1 MFTLSNNIGKNK
13 FMDKRYLIAAA
24 LCLASSSAI
33 QAASAATNTSLS
45 VQQQKGNVVQ
55 GTIVDQNGE
64 PVIGATV
71 RVKGSKTGTVT
82 DLDGKFTLTNANG
95 PIEVSYIGYKTQ
107 IVKNAKGNNL
117 RISLQEDAN
126 ALEDVVVVGYGQQ
139 KKASLTSAITQI
151 KGEEVFKDRT
161 VSSTAV
167 ALQGEIPGLT
177 VTRTST
183 RPGSEGASF
192 QIRGDISV
200 NGNSSPLIIIDGVT
214 GSLNELNSMN
224 GNDIDNISVLKDA
237 SAAIYGSRAAS
248 GVILVT
254 TKRGKEGKAHIS
266 YNGSISR
273 TINGIQVPMTS
284 TSEWLDMFYEAQY
297 NDARVTSGASDPTTI
312 HNNINWWIFNTFGG
326 PSLDESDI
334 DPETGNPTVY
344 KGEKLFNALRSGK
357 VLTVQNGNKIE
368 RWDPTFNIMD
378 ALYGQATSQK
388 HNVNISGADQRFG
401 YNLSLGYESAK
412 SQLKPA
418 YDGQRKWSGRLNA
431 DYKATEDLKFATN
444 ISYEKRDVQSPS
456 TDVGQGWMDQWFWSI
471 YNENGDPYDT
481 FSGNRNP
488 IGGLTQ
494 GGTYKYQ
501 LTTLRGNVSG
511 TYDFKKF
518 VKGLSLTGNAAY
530 KMVEQNSQTTKY
542 KVQYYDWVGTETG
555 NKQAPGS
562 MTQENKRWENINLS
576 ALLNYQNTFAK
587 YHNVAAM
594 VGMTAEQETNKNLK
608 LGRYKGPMYEN
619 AGIEDMNL
627 FIGGDNNAANGGK
640 SSWGL
645 LSYLTRVSYNF
656 DNRYSV
662 EFLGRRD
669 GSSKLSTAQRWKNF
683 YSISGYWRISG
694 EKWMKSLT
702 WLNDL
707 KLRYNYGKTGSVEGI
722 GNYERYATVSTGSTI
737 LGVNP
742 SAHTTMWLG
751 GMTSDQRTWETID
764 SHNFGLDFTLL
775 NNRLSGSFDY
785 FIKTN
790 NGMFISVEYP
800 QILGATAPK
809 VNNGKFRARGWEFAL
824 NWRDKIGE
832 VKYNVG
838 INLSDV
844 WSEVL
849 KLTNNENVPNA
860 GKNSNRLIGKP
871 RNAIYVYQT
880 DGLFQTQEEVD
891 AFYEMYYWNADH
903 SGPKEG
909 NILPA
914 PGKQTTNT
922 LRPGARK
929 LVDLNGDGKITR
941 DDIYYAGDAAPRLS
955 FGFKAGLEWKGIDFN
970 AFFQGIGK
978 QKVLRSGNFYAPW
991 VVNYVR
997 QNKTFMGK
1005 MWSPENPNAEYA
1017 ISSRDQNFNKWNYEN
1032 KDVSVQNNKYI
1043 RLKSLVIGYTLP
1055 QAWTT
1060 KAGLSKLRVYFS
1072 GDDLWEWTK
1081 VKDGYD
1087 PEYGEA
1093 SNNTFPFSRQLT
1105 FGLDLTF

>member
-1 MFTLSNNIGKNK
+1 
-13 FMDKRYLIAAA
+13 MDKKFLFAAALYLASSPAIQIAAA
-24 LCLASSSAI
+24 ENA
-33 QAASAATNTSLS
+33 NLS
-45 VQQQKGNVVQ
+45 IQQQKGNTVQ
-55 GTIVDQNGE
+55 GTVIDQNGE
-64 PVIGATV
+64 PVIGASV
-71 RVKGSKTGTVT
+71 RVKGSKNGTVT
-82 DLDGKFTLTNANG
+82 DLDGKFTLHNANG

-107 IVKNAKGNNL
+107 TVKAAKGGNITVTL
-117 RISLQEDAN
+117 SEDAS
-126 ALEDVVVVGYGQQ
+126 LLDDVVVVGYGQQ

-151 KGEEVFKDRT
+151 KGDEVFKDRT

-183 RPGSEGASF
+183 RPGSEGAAF

-273 TINGIQVPMTS
+273 TINGIQAPMTS

-297 NDARVTSGASDPTTI
+297 RDASALTGSLDPDVI
-312 HNNINWWIFNTFGG
+312 HNNFNWWIFNSFGG
-326 PSLDESDI
+326 PTLDTSDI

-357 VLTVQNGNKIE
+357 VLTLQNGNKVE
-368 RWDPTFNIMD
+368 RWDTNLDIMD

-388 HNVNISGADQRFG
+388 HNVNISGADKKFG
-401 YNLSLGYESAK
+401 YNLSLGYESAQ

-431 DYKATEDLKFATN
+431 DYNATDDLKFSTN
-444 ISYEKRDVQSPS
+444 ISYEKRNVQSPS
-456 TDVGQGWMDQWFWSI
+456 TDVGQGWMDQWFWALT
-471 YNENGDPYDT
+471 NENGDPYDT
-481 FSGNRNP
+481 FSGSRNP
-488 IGGLTQ
+488 LGGLTK

-518 VKGLSLTGNAAY
+518 VKGLTLTGNAAY

-562 MTQENKRWENINLS
+562 MEQENKRWENINLS

-594 VGMTAEQETNKNLK
+594 VGITAEQETYKGMK
-608 LGRYKGPMYEN
+608 MGRYKGPMYE
-619 AGIEDMNL
+619 GSGLEDMNV
-627 FIGGDNNAANGGK
+627 FIGGDNNTANGGK

-669 GSSKLSTAQRWKNF
+669 GSSKLSEAQRWKNF
-683 YSISGYWRISG
+683 YSVSGYWRISG
-694 EKWMKSLT
+694 EKFMKSLT

-722 GNYERYATVSTGSTI
+722 GNYERYATISTGSTI
-737 LGVNP
+737 LGINP

-764 SHNFGLDFTLL
+764 SHNFGLDFTFL

-800 QILGATAPK
+800 QILGASAPK
-809 VNNGKFRARGWEFAL
+809 VNDGKFRARGWEFAL
-824 NWRDKIGE
+824 NWRDKIGQ

-838 INLSDV
+838 VNLSDA
-844 WSEVL
+844 WSEVM

-880 DGLFQTQEEVD
+880 DGLFQNQQEVD
-891 AFYEMYYWNADH
+891 AYYEMYYWNADH
-903 SGPKEG
+903 TGPKEG

-914 PGKQTTNT
+914 PGKQITNT

-929 LVDLNGDGKITR
+929 VVDLNGDGKITR

-955 FGFKAGLEWKGIDFN
+955 FGFKAGLEWKGIDFS

-978 QKVLRSGNFYAPW
+978 QKVLRSGYFYAPW

-997 QNKTFMGK
+997 QNNTFLGKT
-1005 MWSPENPNAEYA
+1005 WTPENPTAEYA
-1017 ISSRDQNFNKWNYEN
+1017 IASRDASFNNWNYAN
-1032 KDVSVQNNKYI
+1032 KDVSVQNNKYV
-1043 RLKSLVIGYTLP
+1043 RLKSLVVGYTLP
-1055 QAWTT
+1055 QAWTS
-1060 KAGLSKLRVYFS
+1060 KAGLNKVRVYFS

-1093 SNNTFPFSRQLT
+1093 SNNTFPFSRQIT

>member
-1 MFTLSNNIGKNK
+1 
-13 FMDKRYLIAAA
+13 MDKRYLIAAA
-24 LCLASSSAI
+24 LCLASSSAL
-33 QAASAATNTSLS
+33 QAASAATNTNLS

-82 DLDGKFTLTNANG
+82 DMDGKFTLTNANG

-107 IVKNAKGNNL
+107 IIKNAKGNNL

-177 VTRTST
+177 VTRNST

-214 GSLNELNSMN
+214 GSLDELNSMN

-254 TKRGKEGKAHIS
+254 TKRGKEGKTHIS

-273 TINGIQVPMTS
+273 TINGIQTPLTN

-297 NDARVTSGASDPTTI
+297 NDASVVSGSSDPAVI
-312 HNNINWWIFNTFGG
+312 HDNINWWIFNSFGG
-326 PSLDESDI
+326 PSLDKTDI
-334 DPETGNPTVY
+334 DPETGNPTIY
-344 KGEKLFNALRSGK
+344 KGEKLFNALRAGK
-357 VLTVQNGNKIE
+357 VLTVQNSNRVE
-368 RWDPTFNIMD
+368 RWDTSQDIMK
-378 ALYGQATSQK
+378 ALYGQATSQR

-431 DYKATEDLKFATN
+431 DYKATDDLKISTN
-444 ISYEKRDVQSPS
+444 IAYEKRDVQSPS
-456 TDVGQGWMDQWFWSI
+456 TDVGQGWFDQWFWPI
-471 YNENGDPYDT
+471 YNENGEVYDT
-481 FSGNRNP
+481 FGHRNP
-488 IGGLTQ
+488 IAGLTQ

-501 LTTLRGNVSG
+501 LTTLRGNISG

-518 VKGLSLTGNAAY
+518 VKGLTLTGNAAY
-530 KMVEQNSQTTKY
+530 KMVEQNSQTTNY
-542 KVQYYDWVGTETG
+542 KVEYHDWVGFVTNTLH
-555 NKQAPGS
+555 APGS
-562 MTQENKRWENINLS
+562 MVQENKRWENINLS

-619 AGIEDMNL
+619 SGIEDLNV
-627 FIGGDNNAANGGK
+627 FTNGDNNVANGGK

-669 GSSKLSTAQRWKNF
+669 GSSKLSTSLRWKNF

-737 LGVNP
+737 IGVTP
-742 SAHTTMWLG
+742 SAHPTLWLG

-800 QILGATAPK
+800 QLLGASAPK
-809 VNNGKFRARGWEFAL
+809 VNDGKFRARGWEFAV
-824 NWRDKIGE
+824 NWRDKIGQ
-832 VKYNVG
+832 VKYNIG
-838 INLSDV
+838 INLSDA
-844 WSEVL
+844 WSKVM
-849 KLTNNENVPNA
+849 KLTNTENVPNA

-880 DGLFQTQEEVD
+880 DGLFQNQEEVD
-891 AFYEMYYWNADH
+891 AYYEMYYWNANH
-903 SGPKEG
+903 TGPKEG
-909 NILPA
+909 NIIPA
-914 PGKQTTNT
+914 PGKQILNT

-929 LVDLNGDGKITR
+929 VVDVNGDGKITR
-941 DDIYYAGDAAPRLS
+941 DDLYYAGDAAPRLS
-955 FGFKAGLEWKGIDFN
+955 FGIKAGLEWKGIDFT
-970 AFFQGIGK
+970 AFFQGVGK
-978 QKVLRSGNFYAPW
+978 QKVLRTGYFYAPW
-991 VVNYVR
+991 VTNYVR

-1005 MWSPENPNAEYA
+1005 MWTPENPNAEYSIA
-1017 ISSRDQNFNKWNYEN
+1017 SRDQNFNKWNYEN
-1032 KDVSVQNNKYI
+1032 KDVSVQDNKYI

-1055 QAWTT
+1055 QVWTA
-1060 KAGLSKLRVYFS
+1060 KAGLSKVRFYFS

-1087 PEYGEA
+1087 PEFGEA

>member
-1 MFTLSNNIGKNK
+1 
-13 FMDKRYLIAAA
+13 MDKRYLIAAA
-24 LCLASSSAI
+24 LCLASSPAIRISASEN
-33 QAASAATNTSLS
+33 ASVSI
-45 VQQQKGNVVQ
+45 QQQKGNVVQ

-64 PVIGATV
+64 PIIGATV
-71 RVKGSKTGTVT
+71 RVKGTKNGVVT
-82 DLDGKFTLTNANG
+82 DLDGKFTLTQANG

-107 IVKNAKGNNL
+107 IIKNAKGDL

-126 ALEDVVVVGYGQQ
+126 ALDDVVVVGYGQQ

-177 VTRTST
+177 VTRSST
-183 RPGSEGASF
+183 RPGSEGAAF

-214 GSLNELNSMN
+214 GSLDELNSMN

-273 TINGIQVPMTS
+273 TINGIQAPLTS

-297 NDARVTSGASDPTTI
+297 NDARVTSGSSDPATI
-312 HNNINWWIFNTFGG
+312 HNNINWWIFNSFGG
-326 PSLDESDI
+326 PTLDQTDI

-357 VLTVQNGNKIE
+357 ILTVQNGNKIE

-456 TDVGQGWMDQWFWSI
+456 TDVGQGWMDQWFWPI

-481 FSGNRNP
+481 FSGSRNP

-501 LTTLRGNVSG
+501 LTTLRSNVSG

-562 MTQENKRWENINLS
+562 MSQDNKRWENITLS

-594 VGMTAEQETNKNLK
+594 VGITAEQETNKNIS
-608 LGRYKGPMYEN
+608 LGRYKGPMYEG

-627 FIGGDNNAANGGK
+627 FIGGDNNTANGGK

-800 QILGATAPK
+800 QVLGASAPK
-809 VNNGKFRARGWEFAL
+809 VNDGKFRARGWEFAL

-838 INLSDV
+838 LNLSDA

-880 DGLFQTQEEVD
+880 DGLFQNQEEVD

-929 LVDLNGDGKITR
+929 LVDINGDGKITR

-955 FGFKAGLEWKGIDFN
+955 FGIKAGLEWKGIDFN

-978 QKVLRSGNFYAPW
+978 QKVLRSGYFYAPW
-991 VVNYVR
+991 VTNYVR
-997 QNKTFMGK
+997 QNVTFKDK
-1005 MWSPENPNAEYA
+1005 MWSEENPNGEYA
-1017 ISSRDQNFNKWNYEN
+1017 IASRDQNFNKWNYEN

-1055 QAWTT
+1055 KAWTS
-1060 KAGLSKLRVYFS
+1060 KAGLSKVRFYFS

>member
-1 MFTLSNNIGKNK
+1 
-13 FMDKRYLIAAA
+13 MDKRYLIAAA
-24 LCLASSSAI
+24 LCLASNPAIRISANEN
-33 QAASAATNTSLS
+33 ASVSI
-45 VQQQKGNVVQ
+45 QQQNGNVVQ

-71 RVKGSKTGTVT
+71 RVKGSKNGTVT
-82 DLDGKFTLTNANG
+82 DLDGKFALTHVNG

-107 IVKNAKGNNL
+107 IIKNAKGNHL

-126 ALEDVVVVGYGQQ
+126 SLDDVVVVGYGQQ

-161 VSSTAV
+161 ISSTAV

-177 VTRTST
+177 VTRSST
-183 RPGSEGASF
+183 RPGSEGAAF

-214 GSLNELNSMN
+214 GSIDELNSMN

-273 TINGIQVPMTS
+273 TINGIQAPLTT

-297 NDARVTSGASDPTTI
+297 NDAKVTSGSSDPTTI
-312 HNNINWWIFNTFGG
+312 HNNINWWIFNSFGG
-326 PSLDESDI
+326 PTLDKTDI

-344 KGEKLFNALRSGK
+344 KGEKLFNALRAGK
-357 VLTVQNGNKIE
+357 QLTLQNGNKIE
-368 RWDPTFNIMD
+368 RWDPTLNMMD

-388 HNVNISGADQRFG
+388 HNVNISGADKRFG

-431 DYKATEDLKFATN
+431 DYKATEDLKFSTN

-456 TDVGQGWMDQWFWSI
+456 TDVGQGWMDQWFWAL

-481 FSGNRNP
+481 FSGSRNP
-488 IGGLTQ
+488 LGGLTQ

-518 VKGLSLTGNAAY
+518 IKGLSLTGNAAY
-530 KMVEQNSQTTKY
+530 KMVEQNSQTSKY
-542 KVQYYDWVGTETG
+542 KVQYYDWVGTPTG

-562 MTQENKRWENINLS
+562 MTQDNKRWENINLS

-594 VGMTAEQETNKNLK
+594 VGITAEQETNKNIS
-608 LGRYKGPMYEN
+608 LGRYKGPMFEN

-800 QILGATAPK
+800 QVLGATAPK
-809 VNNGKFRARGWEFAL
+809 VNDGKFRARGWEFAL

-838 INLSDV
+838 INLSDA
-844 WSEVL
+844 WSEVMR
-849 KLTNNENVPNA
+849 LTNSENVPNA

-871 RNAIYVYQT
+871 RNAIYVYKT
-880 DGLFQTQEEVD
+880 DGLFQTQAEVD
-891 AFYEMYYWNADH
+891 AYYEQYYWNADH
-903 SGPKEG
+903 TGPKEG

-914 PGKQTTNT
+914 PGKQKTNT

-929 LVDLNGDGKITR
+929 VVDLDGDGKITR
-941 DDIYYAGDAAPRLS
+941 DDIYYAGDAAPRLA

-991 VVNYVR
+991 VTNYVR
-997 QNKTFMGK
+997 QNVTFKDK
-1005 MWSPENPNAEYA
+1005 MWSEENPNAEYA
-1017 ISSRDQNFNKWNYEN
+1017 IASRDQNFNKWNYQN

-1055 QAWTT
+1055 KTWTS
-1060 KAGLSKLRVYFS
+1060 KAGLEKVRFYFS

>member
-1 MFTLSNNIGKNK
+1 M
-13 FMDKRYLIAAA
+13 AAA
-24 LCLASSSAI
+24 ICLASSPAI
-33 QAASAATNTSLS
+33 QISAHENASMSI
-45 VQQQKGNVVQ
+45 QQQKGNTVQ
-55 GTIVDQNGE
+55 GTVVDQNGE

-71 RVKGSKTGTVT
+71 RVKSSKAGTVT
-82 DLDGKFTLTNANG
+82 DLDGKFTLTNADG
-95 PIEVSYIGYKTQ
+95 PIEISYIGYKTQ
-107 IVKNAKGNNL
+107 IIKNAKGNNVH
-117 RISLQEDAN
+117 ISLQEDAN

-151 KGEEVFKDRT
+151 KGEEVFKDRS

-183 RPGSEGASF
+183 RPGMEGAAF
-192 QIRGDISV
+192 KIRGDISV
-200 NGNSSPLIIIDGVT
+200 NGSSSPLIIIDGVT
-214 GSLNELNSMN
+214 GSLDELNSMN

-273 TINGIQVPMTS
+273 TINGIQTPLTS
-284 TSEWLDMFYEAQY
+284 TSEFLDMFYEDQY
-297 NDARVTSGASDPTTI
+297 NDASVLCGSSDPATI
-312 HNNINWWIFNTFGG
+312 HNNINWWIFNSFGG
-326 PSLDESDI
+326 PTLDTSDI

-344 KGEKLFNALRSGK
+344 KGEKLFNALRAGK
-357 VLTVQNGNKIE
+357 ILTLQNGNKVE
-368 RWDPTFNIMD
+368 RWDPTSNIMD
-378 ALYGQATSQK
+378 ELYGQATSQK

-431 DYKATEDLKFATN
+431 DYNATDDLKFATN
-444 ISYEKRDVQSPS
+444 ISYEKRDVQCPS
-456 TDVGQGWMDQWFWSI
+456 TDVGQGWFDQWFWAL

-481 FSGNRNP
+481 FGFRNP
-488 IGGLTQ
+488 LGGLTK
-494 GGTYKYQ
+494 GGTNKYQ
-501 LTTLRGNVSG
+501 LTTLRGNISG

-518 VKGLSLTGNAAY
+518 VKGLTLTGNAAY
-530 KMVEQNSQTTKY
+530 KLVEQNSQITRY
-542 KVQYYDWVGTETG
+542 KVNYYDWVGNVTQT
-555 NKQAPGS
+555 KYAPGS
-562 MTQENKRWENINLS
+562 MSQDNKRWENINLS

-594 VGMTAEQETNKNLK
+594 AGITAEQETNKNINLS
-608 LGRYKGPMYEN
+608 RNKGPMYEN
-619 AGIEDMNL
+619 AGIEDMNI
-627 FIGGDNNAANGGK
+627 FIGGDNNGANGGK

-645 LSYLTRVSYNF
+645 LSYITRLSYNF
-656 DNRYSV
+656 DNRYAV

-669 GSSKLSTAQRWKNF
+669 GSSKLSEAQRWKNF
-683 YSISGYWRISG
+683 YSVSGYWRISG
-694 EKWMKSLT
+694 EKWMKRLN
-702 WLNDL
+702 WINDL

-722 GNYERYATVSTGSTI
+722 GNYERYATISTGSTI
-737 LGVNP
+737 LGINP
-742 SAHTTMWLG
+742 TAHTTMWLG

-800 QILGATAPK
+800 QVLGASAPK
-809 VNNGKFRARGWEFAL
+809 VNDGKFRARGWEFAL
-824 NWRDKIGE
+824 NWRDKIGQ

-838 INLSDV
+838 LSLSDA
-844 WSEVL
+844 WSEVM
-849 KLTNNENVPNA
+849 KLTNNENVPNP

-871 RNAIYVYQT
+871 RNAIYVYKT
-880 DGLFQTQEEVD
+880 DGLFQNQAEVD
-891 AFYEMYYWNADH
+891 AYYEKYYWNADH
-903 SGPKEG
+903 TGPKEG

-914 PGKQTTNT
+914 PGKQKTNT

-929 LVDLNGDGKITR
+929 VVDLNGDGVITR
-941 DDIYYAGDAAPRLS
+941 DDIEYAGDAAPRLS
-955 FGFKAGLEWKGIDFN
+955 FGIKTGLEWKGIDFS

-978 QKVLRSGNFYAPW
+978 QNILRTGYFFAPW
-991 VVNYVR
+991 VSNYVR
-997 QNKTFMGK
+997 QNNSFMGK
-1005 MWSPENPNAEYA
+1005 MWTPENPNAEYSIA
-1017 ISSRDQNFNKWNYEN
+1017 SRDAAFNRWNYEN

-1060 KAGLSKLRVYFS
+1060 KAGLSKVRVYFS

-1087 PEYGEA
+1087 PEYGES
-1093 SNNTFPFSRQLT
+1093 SNSTFPFSRQLT

>member
-1 MFTLSNNIGKNK
+1 
-13 FMDKRYLIAAA
+13 MDKKILFAAA
-24 LCLASSSAI
+24 LCLASSPAI
-33 QAASAATNTSLS
+33 QIAAAENANLS
-45 VQQQKGNVVQ
+45 VQQQKGNTVQ
-55 GTIVDQNGE
+55 GVVVDQNGE
-64 PVIGATV
+64 PVIGASV
-71 RVKGSKTGTVT
+71 KVKGSKNGTVT
-82 DLDGKFTLTNANG
+82 DLDGKFTLHNANG
-95 PIEVSYIGYKTQ
+95 AIEVSYIGYKTQ
-107 IVKNAKGNNL
+107 TVKAAKGGNITVTL
-117 RISLQEDAN
+117 SEDAS
-126 ALEDVVVVGYGQQ
+126 LLDDVVVVGYGQQ

-151 KGEEVFKDRT
+151 KGDEVFKDRT

-183 RPGSEGASF
+183 RPGSEGAAF

-273 TINGIQVPMTS
+273 TINGIQAPMTS

-297 NDARVTSGASDPTTI
+297 RDASALTGSLDPDVI
-312 HNNINWWIFNTFGG
+312 HNNFNWWIFNSFGG
-326 PSLDESDI
+326 PTLDTSDI

-357 VLTVQNGNKIE
+357 VLTLQNGNKVE
-368 RWDPTFNIMD
+368 RWDTNQDIMD

-388 HNVNISGADQRFG
+388 HNVNISGADQKFG
-401 YNLSLGYESAK
+401 YNLSLGYESAQ

-431 DYKATEDLKFATN
+431 DYKATDDLKFSTN
-444 ISYEKRDVQSPS
+444 ISYEKRNVQNPS
-456 TDVGQGWMDQWFWSI
+456 TDVGQGWMDQWFWALT
-471 YNENGDPYDT
+471 NENGDPYDT
-481 FSGNRNP
+481 FSGSRNP

-494 GGTYKYQ
+494 GGTHKYQ

-530 KMVEQNSQTTKY
+530 KMVEENSQTTQY

-555 NKQAPGS
+555 NKNAPGKMNQS
-562 MTQENKRWENINLS
+562 NKRWENLNLS

-587 YHNVAAM
+587 VHNVAAM
-594 VGMTAEQETNKNLK
+594 VGMTAEQETYKGIS
-608 LGRYKGPMYEN
+608 LGRYKGPMYEG

-645 LSYLTRVSYNF
+645 VSYLTRMSYNY

-669 GSSKLSTAQRWKNF
+669 GSSKLSEAQRWKNF

-694 EKWMKSLT
+694 EKFMKSLT

-737 LGVNP
+737 LGINP

-751 GMTSDQRTWETID
+751 GMTSDQRSWETID
-764 SHNFGLDFTLL
+764 SHNIGLDFTFL

-800 QILGATAPK
+800 QILGASAPK
-809 VNNGKFRARGWEFAL
+809 VNDGKFRARGWEFAL

-838 INLSDV
+838 VNLSDA
-844 WSEVL
+844 WSEVM

-880 DGLFQTQEEVD
+880 DGLFQNQQEVD
-891 AFYEMYYWNADH
+891 AYYEMYYWNADH
-903 SGPKEG
+903 TGPKEG

-914 PGKQTTNT
+914 PGKQVTNT

-929 LVDLNGDGKITR
+929 YVDINGDGKITR
-941 DDIYYAGDAAPRLS
+941 DDIYYAGDAAPRLA
-955 FGFKAGLEWKGIDFN
+955 FGFKAGLEWKGIDFC

-978 QKVLRSGNFYAPW
+978 QKVLRGGYFYAPW

-997 QNKTFMGK
+997 QNKTFLNK
-1005 MWSPENPNAEYA
+1005 TWTPENPNAEYA
-1017 ISSRDQNFNKWNYEN
+1017 VASRDAAFNRWNYQN
-1032 KDVSVQNNKYI
+1032 TDVSVQNNKYV
-1043 RLKSLVIGYTLP
+1043 RLKSLVVGYTLP

-1060 KAGLSKLRVYFS
+1060 KAGLNKVRVYFS

>member
-1 MFTLSNNIGKNK
+1 
-13 FMDKRYLIAAA
+13 MDKRYLIAAA

-33 QAASAATNTSLS
+33 QASTATNTSLS

-55 GTIVDQNGE
+55 GIIVDQNGD

-71 RVKGSKTGTVT
+71 RVKGSKNGVVT

-107 IVKNAKGNNL
+107 VIKNAKGNHL
-117 RISLQEDAN
+117 HISLQEDAN
-126 ALEDVVVVGYGQQ
+126 ALDDVVVVGYGQQ

-177 VTRTST
+177 VTRSST
-183 RPGSEGASF
+183 RPGSEGAAF

-214 GSLNELNSMN
+214 GSIDELNSMN

-273 TINGIQVPMTS
+273 TINGIQAPMTS

-297 NDARVTSGASDPTTI
+297 NDARVTSGSSDPTTI
-312 HNNINWWIFNTFGG
+312 HNNINWWIFNSFGG
-326 PSLDESDI
+326 PTLDTSDI

-344 KGEKLFNALRSGK
+344 KGEKLFNALRAGK
-357 VLTVQNGNKIE
+357 VLTLQNGNKVE
-368 RWDPTFNIMD
+368 RWDPTTNIMD

-431 DYKATEDLKFATN
+431 DYKATEDLKFSTN

-456 TDVGQGWMDQWFWSI
+456 TDVGQGWMDQWFWTL

-481 FSGNRNP
+481 FSGSRNP
-488 IGGLTQ
+488 LGGLTQ

-542 KVQYYDWVGTETG
+542 KVQYYDWVGTATG

-562 MTQENKRWENINLS
+562 MTQDNKRWENINLS

-594 VGMTAEQETNKNLK
+594 VGITAEQETNKNIS

-737 LGVNP
+737 LGITP
-742 SAHTTMWLG
+742 SAHPTLWLG

-800 QILGATAPK
+800 QILGASAPK
-809 VNNGKFRARGWEFAL
+809 VNDGKFRARGWEFAL

-832 VKYNVG
+832 VRYNVG
-838 INLSDV
+838 LNLSDA

-880 DGLFQTQEEVD
+880 DGLFKTQEEVD
-891 AFYEMYYWNADH
+891 AFYEMYYWNANH
-903 SGPKEG
+903 TGPKEG

-978 QKVLRSGNFYAPW
+978 QKVLRSGYFYAPW

-1005 MWSPENPNAEYA
+1005 MWSPENPNGEYA
-1017 ISSRDQNFNKWNYEN
+1017 IASRDANFNKWNYEN

-1055 QAWTT
+1055 KAWTS
-1060 KAGLSKLRVYFS
+1060 KAGLNKVRFYFS

>member
-1 MFTLSNNIGKNK
+1 
-13 FMDKRYLIAAA
+13 MDKKFLFAAA
-24 LCLASSSAI
+24 LCLASSPAI
-33 QAASAATNTSLS
+33 QIAAAENANLS
-45 VQQQKGNVVQ
+45 IQQQKGNTVQ
-55 GTIVDQNGE
+55 GTVIDQNGE
-64 PVIGATV
+64 PVIGASV
-71 RVKGSKTGTVT
+71 RVKGSKNGTVT
-82 DLDGKFTLTNANG
+82 DLDGKFTLHNANG

-107 IVKNAKGNNL
+107 TVKAAKGGNITVTL
-117 RISLQEDAN
+117 SEDAS
-126 ALEDVVVVGYGQQ
+126 LLDDVVVVGYGQQ

-151 KGEEVFKDRT
+151 KGDEVFKDRT

-183 RPGSEGASF
+183 RPGSEGAAF

-273 TINGIQVPMTS
+273 TINGIQAPMTS

-297 NDARVTSGASDPTTI
+297 RDASALTGSLDPDVI
-312 HNNINWWIFNTFGG
+312 HNNFNWWIFNSFGG
-326 PSLDESDI
+326 PTLDTSDI
-334 DPETGNPTVY
+334 DPKTGNPTVY

-357 VLTVQNGNKIE
+357 VLTLQNGNKVE
-368 RWDPTFNIMD
+368 RWDTNQDIMD

-388 HNVNISGADQRFG
+388 HNVNISGADKKFG
-401 YNLSLGYESAK
+401 YNLSLGYESAQ

-431 DYKATEDLKFATN
+431 DYNATDDLKFSTN
-444 ISYEKRDVQSPS
+444 ISYEKRNVQSPS
-456 TDVGQGWMDQWFWSI
+456 TDVGQGWMDQWFWALT
-471 YNENGDPYDT
+471 NENGDPYDT
-481 FSGNRNP
+481 FSGSRNP
-488 IGGLTQ
+488 LGGLTK

-518 VKGLSLTGNAAY
+518 VKGLTLTGNAAY

-542 KVQYYDWVGTETG
+542 KVQYYDWIDTETG

-562 MTQENKRWENINLS
+562 MEQENKRWENINLS

-594 VGMTAEQETNKNLK
+594 VGITAEQETNKNMK
-608 LGRYKGPMYEN
+608 MGRYKGPMYEN

-627 FIGGDNNAANGGK
+627 FIGGDNNTANGGK

-669 GSSKLSTAQRWKNF
+669 GSSKLSEAQRWKNF
-683 YSISGYWRISG
+683 YSVSGYWRISG
-694 EKWMKSLT
+694 EKFMKSLT

-722 GNYERYATVSTGSTI
+722 GNYERYATISTGSTI
-737 LGVNP
+737 LGINP

-790 NGMFISVEYP
+790 NGMFISVEFP
-800 QILGATAPK
+800 QILGASAPK
-809 VNNGKFRARGWEFAL
+809 VNDGKFRARGWEFAL

-838 INLSDV
+838 VNLSDA
-844 WSEVL
+844 WSEVM

-880 DGLFQTQEEVD
+880 DGLFQNQQEVD
-891 AFYEMYYWNADH
+891 AYYEMYYWNADH
-903 SGPKEG
+903 TGPKEG

-914 PGKQTTNT
+914 PGKQVTNT

-929 LVDLNGDGKITR
+929 YVDINGDGKITR
-941 DDIYYAGDAAPRLS
+941 DDIYYAGDAAPRLA
-955 FGFKAGLEWKGIDFN
+955 FGFKAGLEWKGIDFS

-978 QKVLRSGNFYAPW
+978 QKVLRGGYFYAPW

-997 QNKTFMGK
+997 QNKTFLNK
-1005 MWSPENPNAEYA
+1005 TWTPENPNAEYA
-1017 ISSRDQNFNKWNYEN
+1017 VASRDAAFNRWNYQN
-1032 KDVSVQNNKYI
+1032 TDVSVQNNKYV
-1043 RLKSLVIGYTLP
+1043 RLKSLVVGYTLP

-1060 KAGLSKLRVYFS
+1060 KAGLNKVRVYFS

>member
-1 MFTLSNNIGKNK
+1 
-13 FMDKRYLIAAA
+13 MDKRYLIAAA
-24 LCLASSSAI
+24 LCLASSPAIRISASEN
-33 QAASAATNTSLS
+33 ASVSI
-45 VQQQKGNVVQ
+45 QQQKGNVVQ
-55 GTIVDQNGE
+55 GIIVDQNGE
-64 PVIGATV
+64 PIIGATV
-71 RVKGSKTGTVT
+71 RVKGTKNGVVT
-82 DLDGKFTLTNANG
+82 DLDGKFTLTQANG

-107 IVKNAKGNNL
+107 IIKNAKGNL

-126 ALEDVVVVGYGQQ
+126 ALDDVVVVGYGQQ

-177 VTRTST
+177 VTRSST
-183 RPGSEGASF
+183 RPGSEGAAF

-214 GSLNELNSMN
+214 GSLDELNSMN

-273 TINGIQVPMTS
+273 TINGIQAPLTS

-297 NDARVTSGASDPTTI
+297 NDARVTSGSSDPATI
-312 HNNINWWIFNTFGG
+312 HNNINWWIFNSFGG
-326 PSLDESDI
+326 PTLDQTDI

-357 VLTVQNGNKIE
+357 ILTVQNGNKIE

-456 TDVGQGWMDQWFWSI
+456 TDVGQGWMDQWFWPI

-481 FSGNRNP
+481 FSGSRNP

-501 LTTLRGNVSG
+501 LTTLRSNVSG

-562 MTQENKRWENINLS
+562 MSQDNKRWENITLS

-594 VGMTAEQETNKNLK
+594 VGITAEQETNKNIS
-608 LGRYKGPMYEN
+608 LGRYKGPMYEG

-627 FIGGDNNAANGGK
+627 FIGGDNNTANGGK

-683 YSISGYWRISG
+683 FSISGYWRISG
-694 EKWMKSLT
+694 EKWMKTLT

-800 QILGATAPK
+800 QVLGASAPK
-809 VNNGKFRARGWEFAL
+809 VNDGKFRARGWEFAL

-838 INLSDV
+838 LNLSDA

-880 DGLFQTQEEVD
+880 DGLFQNQEEVD

-929 LVDLNGDGKITR
+929 LVDINGDGKITR

-955 FGFKAGLEWKGIDFN
+955 FGIKAGLEWKGIDFN

-978 QKVLRSGNFYAPW
+978 QKVLRSGYFYAPW
-991 VVNYVR
+991 VTNYVR
-997 QNKTFMGK
+997 QNVTFKDK
-1005 MWSPENPNAEYA
+1005 MWSPENPNGEYA
-1017 ISSRDQNFNKWNYEN
+1017 IASRDQNFNKWNYEN

-1055 QAWTT
+1055 KAWTS
-1060 KAGLSKLRVYFS
+1060 KAGLSKVRFYFS

>member
-1 MFTLSNNIGKNK
+1 
-13 FMDKRYLIAAA
+13 MDKRYLIAAA
-24 LCLASSSAI
+24 LCLASSPAIRISASEN
-33 QAASAATNTSLS
+33 ASVSI
-45 VQQQKGNVVQ
+45 QQQKGNVVQ

-71 RVKGSKTGTVT
+71 RVKGSKNGTVT
-82 DLDGKFTLTNANG
+82 DLDGKFTLMNANG

-107 IVKNAKGNNL
+107 VIKNAKGNHL

-126 ALEDVVVVGYGQQ
+126 SLDDVVVVGYGQQ

-177 VTRTST
+177 VTRSST
-183 RPGSEGASF
+183 RPGSEGAAF

-214 GSLNELNSMN
+214 GSIDELNSMN

-273 TINGIQVPMTS
+273 TINGIQAPMTS

-297 NDARVTSGASDPTTI
+297 NDARVTSGSSDPTTI
-312 HNNINWWIFNTFGG
+312 HNNINWWIFNSFGG
-326 PSLDESDI
+326 PTLDETDI

-344 KGEKLFNALRSGK
+344 KGEKLFNALRAGK
-357 VLTVQNGNKIE
+357 VLTLQNGNKIE
-368 RWDPTFNIMD
+368 RWDPTTNIMD

-388 HNVNISGADQRFG
+388 HNINISGADQRFG

-431 DYKATEDLKFATN
+431 DYKATEDLKFSTN

-456 TDVGQGWMDQWFWSI
+456 TDVGQGWMDQWFWAL

-481 FSGNRNP
+481 FSGSRNP
-488 IGGLTQ
+488 LGGLTQ

-542 KVQYYDWVGTETG
+542 KVQYYDWVGTATG

-562 MTQENKRWENINLS
+562 MTQDNKRWENINLS

-594 VGMTAEQETNKNLK
+594 IGITAEQETNKNIS

-809 VNNGKFRARGWEFAL
+809 VNDGKFRARGWEFAL

-838 INLSDV
+838 INLSDA

-871 RNAIYVYQT
+871 RNAIYVYKT
-880 DGLFQTQEEVD
+880 DGLFQTQAEVD
-891 AFYEMYYWNADH
+891 TYYEQYYWNADH
-903 SGPKEG
+903 TGPKEG

-914 PGKQTTNT
+914 PGKQKTNT

-929 LVDLNGDGKITR
+929 VVDLDGDGKITR

-978 QKVLRSGNFYAPW
+978 QKVLRSGYFYAPW

-1005 MWSPENPNAEYA
+1005 MWSPENPNGEYA
-1017 ISSRDQNFNKWNYEN
+1017 IASRDANFNKWNYEN

-1055 QAWTT
+1055 KAWTT
-1060 KAGLSKLRVYFS
+1060 KAGLNKVRFYFS

>member
-1 MFTLSNNIGKNK
+1 
-13 FMDKRYLIAAA
+13 MDKRYLIAAA

-177 VTRTST
+177 VTRNST
-183 RPGSEGASF
+183 RPGSEGAAF

-200 NGNSSPLIIIDGVT
+200 NGKSSPLIIIDGVT

-273 TINGIQVPMTS
+273 TINGIQTPLTN

-297 NDARVTSGASDPTTI
+297 NDARVTSGSNDPSVI
-312 HNNINWWIFNTFGG
+312 HNNIDWWIFNSFGG
-326 PSLDESDI
+326 PSTDPNDI

-344 KGEKLFNALRSGK
+344 KGEKLFNALREGK
-357 VLTVQNGNKIE
+357 IFTVQNGNKIE
-368 RWDPTFNIMD
+368 RWDPTQNIMD

-431 DYKATEDLKFATN
+431 DYKATDDLKFSTN
-444 ISYEKRDVQSPS
+444 IAYEKRDVQSPS
-456 TDVGQGWMDQWFWSI
+456 TDVGQGWTDQWFWPI
-471 YNENGDPYDT
+471 VNENGDPYDT
-481 FSGNRNP
+481 FSGSRNP

-511 TYDFKKF
+511 TYDFKKL
-518 VKGLSLTGNAAY
+518 VKGLTLTGNAAY

-562 MTQENKRWENINLS
+562 MEQENKRWENINLS

-587 YHNVAAM
+587 VHNVSAM
-594 VGMTAEQETNKNLK
+594 VGVTAEQETNKNMK
-608 LGRYKGPMYEN
+608 MGRYKGPMYE
-619 AGIEDMNL
+619 GSGLEDMNV
-627 FIGGDNNAANGGK
+627 FISGDNNTANGGK

-645 LSYLTRVSYNF
+645 LSYLTRMSYNY

-662 EFLGRRD
+662 EFLARRD
-669 GSSKLSTAQRWKNF
+669 GSSKLSEAQRWKNF
-683 YSISGYWRISG
+683 YSVSGYWRITG
-694 EKWMKSLT
+694 EKWMQNLT

-722 GNYERYATVSTGSTI
+722 GNYERFASVSTGSTI
-737 LGVNP
+737 LGINP
-742 SAHTTMWLG
+742 GAHTTMWLG

-764 SHNFGLDFTLL
+764 SHNFGVDFTFL

-800 QILGATAPK
+800 QVLGASAPK
-809 VNNGKFRARGWEFAL
+809 VNDGKFRARGWELAL

-838 INLSDV
+838 FNLSDA
-844 WSEVL
+844 WSKVM
-849 KLTNNENVPNA
+849 KLTNNENVPNP

-880 DGLFQTQEEVD
+880 DGLFQSQEEVD
-891 AFYEMYYWNADH
+891 AYYEMYYWNADH
-903 SGPKEG
+903 TGPKEG

-914 PGKQTTNT
+914 PGKQIKST

-929 LVDLNGDGKITR
+929 VVDLNGDGKITR
-941 DDIYYAGDAAPRLS
+941 DDIYYAGDAAPRLA
-955 FGFKAGLEWKGIDFN
+955 FGFKAGLEWKGIDFS

-978 QKVLRSGNFYAPW
+978 QIVLRSGYFYAPW

-997 QNKTFMGK
+997 QNKSFMGK
-1005 MWSPENPNAEYA
+1005 MWTPENPNAEYA
-1017 ISSRDQNFNKWNYEN
+1017 ISSRDQKFNKWNYDN

-1055 QAWTT
+1055 QTWTS
-1060 KAGLSKLRVYFS
+1060 KVGLSKVRVYFS

-1087 PEYGEA
+1087 PEYGES
-1093 SNNTFPFSRQLT
+1093 SNSTFPFSRQLT

>member
-1 MFTLSNNIGKNK
+1 
-13 FMDKRYLIAAA
+13 MDKKYLIAAA
-24 LCLASSSAI
+24 LCLAASPSLR
-33 QAASAATNTSLS
+33 ASAAGTPGMSI
-45 VQQQKGNVVQ
+45 QQQKGNTVQ
-55 GTIVDQNGE
+55 GVVTDQNGE
-64 PVIGATV
+64 PVIGASI
-71 RVKGSKTGTVT
+71 RVQGSKHGTVT
-82 DLDGKFTLTNANG
+82 DLNGKFTLTEANG

-107 IVKNAKGNNL
+107 VLRNVKGGNL
-117 RISLQEDAN
+117 KITLSEDTSLLD
-126 ALEDVVVVGYGQQ
+126 DVVVVGYGQQ
-139 KKASLTSAITQI
+139 KKASLTSAISQI
-151 KGEEVFKDRT
+151 KGDEVFKDRS

-183 RPGSEGASF
+183 RPGAENAAF

-200 NGNSSPLIIIDGVT
+200 NGSSSPLIIIDGVT
-214 GSLNELNSMN
+214 GSIDELNSMN
-224 GNDIDNISVLKDA
+224 GNDIENISVLKDA
-237 SAAIYGSRAAS
+237 SAAIYGSRAAG

-254 TKRGKEGKAHIS
+254 TKRGKEGKAKIS

-273 TINGIQVPMTS
+273 TVNGIQAPMTS

-297 NDARVTSGASDPTTI
+297 RDAAATSGSSDPTVI
-312 HNNINWWIFNTFGG
+312 KNNINWWIFNSFGG
-326 PSLDESDI
+326 PTLDETDI

-357 VLTVQNGNKIE
+357 VLTLQNGNKIE
-368 RWDPTFNIMD
+368 RWDTNVDLMKT
-378 ALYGQATSQK
+378 LYGQATSQK
-388 HNVNISGADQRFG
+388 HNVNISGADQKFG
-401 YNLSLGYESAK
+401 YNLSLGYESAR

-418 YDGQRKWSGRLNA
+418 YNGQRKWSGRLNA
-431 DYKATEDLKFATN
+431 DYNATDDLKFSTN
-444 ISYEKRDVQSPS
+444 ISYEKRNVQSPS
-456 TDVGQGWMDQWFWSI
+456 TDVGQGWMDQWFWALT
-471 YNENGDPYDT
+471 NENGDPYDT
-481 FSGNRNP
+481 FSGSRNP
-488 IGGLTQ
+488 IGGLTK

-511 TYDFKKF
+511 TYDFKKY
-518 VKGLSLTGNAAY
+518 VKGLTLTGTAAY

-542 KVQYYDWVGTETG
+542 KVQYYDWVGTATG
-555 NKQAPGS
+555 SKQAPGS
-562 MTQENKRWENINLS
+562 MSQDNKRWENINLS
-576 ALLNYQNTFAK
+576 ALLNYQRTFGK

-594 VGMTAEQETNKNLK
+594 VGMTAEQETNKNLS
-608 LGRYKGPMYEN
+608 LSRNKGPMYED
-619 AGIEDMNL
+619 AGIEDLNV
-627 FIGGDNNAANGGK
+627 FISGDNNGASGGK
-640 SSWGL
+640 TSWGL
-645 LSYLTRVSYNF
+645 LSYLTRLSYNY

-669 GSSKLSTAQRWKNF
+669 GSSKLSEAQRWKNF

-694 EKWMKSLT
+694 ERWMKPLT
-702 WLNDL
+702 WINDL

-722 GNYERYATVSTGSTI
+722 GNYERYATVSTGTTI
-737 LGVNP
+737 LGINP

-751 GMTSDQRTWETID
+751 SMTSDQRSWETID
-764 SHNFGLDFTLL
+764 SHNIGLDFTFLD
-775 NNRLSGSFDY
+775 NRLSGSFDY

-800 QILGATAPK
+800 QVLGATAPK
-809 VNNGKFRARGWEFAL
+809 VNDGKFRAKGWEFAL
-824 NWRDKIGE
+824 NWKDKIGE

-838 INLSDV
+838 FNVADV
-844 WSEVL
+844 WSEVM
-849 KLTNNENVPNA
+849 KLTNNENVPNV

-891 AFYEMYYWNADH
+891 AYYEMYYWNADH

-929 LVDLNGDGKITR
+929 YVDINGDGKITR

-955 FGFKAGLEWKGIDFN
+955 FGIKAGLEWKGIDFS

-978 QKVLRSGNFYAPW
+978 QKVLRGGYFYAPW

-997 QNKTFMGK
+997 QNSTFYGKT
-1005 MWSPENPNAEYA
+1005 WSPENPNAEYA
-1017 ISSRDQNFNKWNYEN
+1017 VASRDATFNRWNYQN
-1032 KDVSVQNNKYI
+1032 TDVSVQDNKYI

-1055 QAWTT
+1055 QAWLA
-1060 KAGLSKLRVYFS
+1060 KAGLNKVRVYFS

>member
-1 MFTLSNNIGKNK
+1 
-13 FMDKRYLIAAA
+13 MDKRYLIAAA

-33 QAASAATNTSLS
+33 QASTATNTSLS

-55 GTIVDQNGE
+55 GIIVDQNGD

-71 RVKGSKTGTVT
+71 RVKGSKNGVVT

-107 IVKNAKGNNL
+107 VIKNAKGNHL

-126 ALEDVVVVGYGQQ
+126 ALDDVVVVGYGQQ

-177 VTRTST
+177 VTRSST
-183 RPGSEGASF
+183 RPGSEGAAF

-214 GSLNELNSMN
+214 GSIDELNSMN

-273 TINGIQVPMTS
+273 TINGIQAPMTS

-297 NDARVTSGASDPTTI
+297 NDARVTSGSSDPTTI
-312 HNNINWWIFNTFGG
+312 HNNINWWIFNSFGG
-326 PSLDESDI
+326 PTLDTSDI

-344 KGEKLFNALRSGK
+344 KGEKLFNALRAGK
-357 VLTVQNGNKIE
+357 VLTLQNGNKVE
-368 RWDPTFNIMD
+368 RWDPTTNIMD

-431 DYKATEDLKFATN
+431 DYKATEDLKFSTN

-456 TDVGQGWMDQWFWSI
+456 TDVGQGWMDQWFWTL

-481 FSGNRNP
+481 FSGSRNP
-488 IGGLTQ
+488 LGGLTQ

-542 KVQYYDWVGTETG
+542 KVQYYDWVGTATG

-562 MTQENKRWENINLS
+562 MTQDNKRWENINLS

-594 VGMTAEQETNKNLK
+594 VGITAEQETNKNIS

-737 LGVNP
+737 LGITP
-742 SAHTTMWLG
+742 SAHPTLWLG

-800 QILGATAPK
+800 QILGASAPK
-809 VNNGKFRARGWEFAL
+809 VNDGKFRARGWEFAL

-832 VKYNVG
+832 VRYNVG
-838 INLSDV
+838 LNLSDA

-880 DGLFQTQEEVD
+880 DGLFKTQEEVD
-891 AFYEMYYWNADH
+891 AFYEMYYWNANH
-903 SGPKEG
+903 TGPKEG

-955 FGFKAGLEWKGIDFN
+955 FGFKTGLEWKGIDFN

-978 QKVLRSGNFYAPW
+978 QKVLRSGYFYAPW

-1005 MWSPENPNAEYA
+1005 MWSPENPNGEYA
-1017 ISSRDQNFNKWNYEN
+1017 IASRDANFNKWNYEN

-1055 QAWTT
+1055 KAWTS
-1060 KAGLSKLRVYFS
+1060 KAGLNKVRFYFS

>member
-1 MFTLSNNIGKNK
+1 
-13 FMDKRYLIAAA
+13 MDKKFLFAAA
-24 LCLASSSAI
+24 LCLASSPAI
-33 QAASAATNTSLS
+33 QIAAAENANLS
-45 VQQQKGNVVQ
+45 VQQQKGNTVQ
-55 GTIVDQNGE
+55 GVVVDQNGE
-64 PVIGATV
+64 PVIGASV
-71 RVKGSKTGTVT
+71 KVKGSKNGTVT
-82 DLDGKFTLTNANG
+82 NLDGKFTLHNANG
-95 PIEVSYIGYKTQ
+95 AIEVSYIGYKTLT
-107 IVKNAKGNNL
+107 VKATKGGNITVTL
-117 RISLQEDAN
+117 SEDAS
-126 ALEDVVVVGYGQQ
+126 LLDDVVVVGYGQQ

-151 KGEEVFKDRT
+151 KGDEVFKDRT

-177 VTRTST
+177 VTRSST
-183 RPGSEGASF
+183 RPGSEGAAF

-214 GSLNELNSMN
+214 GSLDELNSMN

-273 TINGIQVPMTS
+273 TINGIQAPMTS

-297 NDARVTSGASDPTTI
+297 RDASALTGSLDPDVI
-312 HNNINWWIFNTFGG
+312 HNNFNWWIFNSFGG
-326 PSLDESDI
+326 PTLDTSDI

-357 VLTVQNGNKIE
+357 VLTLQNGNKVE
-368 RWDPTFNIMD
+368 RWDTNQDIMD

-388 HNVNISGADQRFG
+388 HNVNISGADKKFG
-401 YNLSLGYESAK
+401 YNLSLGYESAQ

-431 DYKATEDLKFATN
+431 DYNATDDLKFSTN
-444 ISYEKRDVQSPS
+444 ISYEKRNVQNPS
-456 TDVGQGWMDQWFWSI
+456 TDVGQGWMDQWFWALT
-471 YNENGDPYDT
+471 NENGDPYDT
-481 FSGNRNP
+481 FSGSRNP

-494 GGTYKYQ
+494 GGTHKYQ

-530 KMVEQNSQTTKY
+530 KMVEENSQTTQY

-555 NKQAPGS
+555 NKNAPGKMNQS
-562 MTQENKRWENINLS
+562 NKRWENLNLS

-587 YHNVAAM
+587 VHNVAAM
-594 VGMTAEQETNKNLK
+594 VGMTAEQETYKGIS
-608 LGRYKGPMYEN
+608 LGRYKGPMYEG

-645 LSYLTRVSYNF
+645 VSYLTRMSYNY

-669 GSSKLSTAQRWKNF
+669 GSSKLSEAQRWKNF

-694 EKWMKSLT
+694 EKFMKSLT

-737 LGVNP
+737 LGINP

-751 GMTSDQRTWETID
+751 GMTSDQRSWETID
-764 SHNFGLDFTLL
+764 SHNIGLDFTFL

-809 VNNGKFRARGWEFAL
+809 VNDGKFRARGWEFAL

-838 INLSDV
+838 VNLSDA
-844 WSEVL
+844 WSEVM

-880 DGLFQTQEEVD
+880 DGLFQNQQEVD
-891 AFYEMYYWNADH
+891 AYYEMYYWNADH
-903 SGPKEG
+903 TGPKEG

-914 PGKQTTNT
+914 PGKQVTNT

-929 LVDLNGDGKITR
+929 YVDINGDGKITR
-941 DDIYYAGDAAPRLS
+941 DDIYYAGDAAPRLA
-955 FGFKAGLEWKGIDFN
+955 FGFKAGLEWKGIDFS

-978 QKVLRSGNFYAPW
+978 QKVLRGGYFYAPW

-997 QNKTFMGK
+997 QNKTFLNK
-1005 MWSPENPNAEYA
+1005 TWTPENPNAEYA
-1017 ISSRDQNFNKWNYEN
+1017 VASRDAAFNRWNYQN
-1032 KDVSVQNNKYI
+1032 TDVSVQNNKYV
-1043 RLKSLVIGYTLP
+1043 RLKSLVVGYTLP

-1060 KAGLSKLRVYFS
+1060 KAGLNKVRVYFS